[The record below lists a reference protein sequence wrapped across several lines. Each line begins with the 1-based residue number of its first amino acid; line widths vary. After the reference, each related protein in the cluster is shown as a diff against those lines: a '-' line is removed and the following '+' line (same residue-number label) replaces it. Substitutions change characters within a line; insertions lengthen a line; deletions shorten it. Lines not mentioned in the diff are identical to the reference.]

1 MTIGGRQARRGLPV
15 GFIWGEADGE
25 VLFHPDEAVTAAIR
39 SVFERF
45 AEFGS
50 ARRVW
55 LWLRSEAPLFPLQD
69 GPHGQIR
76 WVVPTYTAIHHI
88 LTNPVYAGAYA
99 YGKSR
104 SERYIDEQGAVK
116 KRMRH
121 LSMDE
126 WSVLIPEHH
135 PGFIDWATF
144 ETNQKRLDSNTRPG
158 PHQVGGIVREGS
170 ALLQGI
176 GVCGHCGRRLS
187 THYRGRNSTPG
198 YHCAAKDI
206 VGVAACTVSAL
217 EGLPLIML
225 SLALF
230 SKWSHLPPWKQ

>member
-1 MTIGGRQARRGLPV
+1 MFANLLRPRWNITASRQHGSTPWATKPRVASCAAVCPLV
-15 GFIWGEADGE
+15 SFGEKRME
-25 VLFHPDEAVTAAIR
+25 KFFHPDEAVTAAIR

-144 ETNQKRLDSNTRPG
+144 
-158 PHQVGGIVREGS
+158 
-170 ALLQGI
+170 
-176 GVCGHCGRRLS
+176 
-187 THYRGRNSTPG
+187 
-198 YHCAAKDI
+198 
-206 VGVAACTVSAL
+206 
-217 EGLPLIML
+217 
-225 SLALF
+225 
-230 SKWSHLPPWKQ
+230 